1 MGQNFFDGTKVDTNT
16 LIEVV
21 GGKGTDNLAHPFQ
34 LDPLGKLYVNVSG
47 IVAGALTAATDSV
60 AIGLAGTA
68 LVAEGIFSTSGNNTF
83 IAAVPTKMI
92 TVLGYEI
99 QAKNSVSGTVTVKF
113 FDDTPA
119 QILGSPEWDFQAREG
134 VVTMAPSGTFKFQGG
149 VGKAVQV
156 NLSAAQS
163 VMVHVIYTTV

>member
-1 MGQNFFDGTKVDTNT
+1 MTSYRDGSTVNT
-16 LIEVV
+16 ESGIEVV
-21 GGKGTDNLAHPFQ
+21 GGKGIDGLAHPFQ
-34 LDPLGKLYVNVSG
+34 MDANGKMYVNVSG

-68 LVAEGIFSTSGNNTF
+68 LVAEGIFSTSGNNAF
-83 IAAVPTKMI
+83 IAAVPTKMV

-119 QILGSPEWDFQAREG
+119 QIIGSPEWDFQAREG
-134 VVTMAPSGTFKFQGG
+134 VVTTAPSGTFKFQGG
-149 VGKAVQV
+149 AGKAVQV